1 MEPKQLQT
9 YATDKAFDPIYVTDN
24 SELMAKN
31 AADLNQSMEVYGQ
44 MQRENDQRKIQAAK
58 QKGDGL
64 VALSKFSKQLTNH
77 LVEQKQQQN
86 QRDLEEGLAM
96 AYSEGI
102 NPEEMAAFDAE
113 ESALIQTDAQ
123 IREVG
128 GSLPQG
134 TSPDV
139 RRGVSNMSGWK
150 AYGYAQG
157 MAQRGAM
164 DYPIAYQQLAQEV
177 EVTVGGKAITLNT
190 AQSGPERQAVEGE
203 IRRRFLSKYA
213 GMNTALLGKYLF
225 PQMRKYETQQYMEW
239 QREQTEAFELE
250 QKDEAKEFLY
260 DSIKTGRGG
269 EGVMQFIEQYSGTF
283 GGRSKT
289 WDVLVDE
296 LEEGIQNRDLTK
308 ADIDAI
314 KDTVVTIDGKKVRI
328 GDRWSR
334 RFRGMDDALHNASLT
349 DSNQRQQQEQL
360 IETQFQDQIEE
371 ATKAKMARGE
381 QWDEGDIEELEK
393 KWKSMTGK
401 EPPSWLSNMKTK
413 EDADAK
419 TIKERLITLRRNRGY
434 LTEYDLRSVPSNLWQ
449 EFNAYVKED
458 AVLAKAAEGFDG
470 SAKERIGAMAN
481 AITQETTGEKEKTE
495 QWFQLRDSMLEEYT
509 SLRNDLIQK
518 GTSPADAHKEAL
530 KLVKEGVTDTAAN
543 AENPSAGD
551 GRDYVNMDS
560 EKVKRFFTEGSTQS
574 AAEKAQINTIKNA
587 VETDPSILESKTKGI
602 PGITAADLMQAESY
616 VKGETTV
623 IPKAF
628 EIAARA
634 SRKVTAYD
642 VMMNQLEH
650 AGIKMESPI
659 HEAVDEV
666 DPEVQQLLK
675 FRPTLSRVNRAI
687 VSGGPAVG
695 DALVAMVIQHESAA
709 YGTWDAYNQG
719 GRNSGHSAVNPGNS
733 AVSSPWGKPVSQ
745 MTLGEIAY
753 YQSLPVGHPKVLH
766 GAGAFQFTKS
776 AFSETMK
783 SLGLSSEQ
791 TFDQATQLA
800 FFNQRR
806 KWRES
811 VDPGVEGLRREW
823 VGLNNASYSE
833 IEKAI
838 QVPYYQRPSNM
849 LPELAYI
856 SGNIGPTST
865 GPHLDVKEVGGGNF
879 SEDALDEFVYVDD
892 PEYGKV
898 SLSEIRKR
906 TGGIGDNQAQHR
918 ARGSHGIDYG
928 LHTGTKV
935 FVKNGAK
942 VIGST
947 PSAHGDV
954 VTIQLPNGKKYTFLH
969 GNKA

>member
-44 MQRENDQRKIQAAK
+44 MQRENDQRKIAAAK

-77 LVEQKQQQN
+77 LVQQKQQQN
-86 QRDLEEGLAM
+86 QRDMEEGLAL

-139 RRGVSNMSGWK
+139 RRGVANMSGWK
-150 AYGYAQG
+150 GYGYAQG

-190 AQSGPERQAVEGE
+190 AQSGPERQAVEAE

-289 WDVLVDE
+289 WDVLVEE
-296 LEEGIQNRDLTK
+296 LESGIENRDLTK

-334 RFRGMDDALHNASLT
+334 RFAGMDDKLHSASLV
-349 DSNQRQQQEQL
+349 DSQQRQQQEAL
-360 IETQFQDQIEE
+360 IETQFQDQVEE
-371 ATKAKMARGE
+371 ATKTKIARGE

-413 EDADAK
+413 EDADAE

-434 LTEYDLRSVPSNLWQ
+434 LTEYDLRDVPSTLWQ

-470 SAKERIGAMAN
+470 SAKERIGAMVN
-481 AITQETTGEKEKTE
+481 AITKEQDGLVDKSD
-495 QWFQLRDSMLEEYT
+495 QWFNIRDNMLEDYT
-509 SLRNDLIQK
+509 SIRNGLIQK

-530 KLVKEGVTDTAAN
+530 RLVKEKVQKPAKGVNGEATTDWMQK
-543 AENPSAGD
+543 D
-551 GRDYVNMDS
+551 
-560 EKVKRFFTEGSTQS
+560 KVPYNNEGSQQS
-574 AAEKAQINTIKNA
+574 VAERAQINTIKNA
-587 VETDPSILESKTKGI
+587 VLNDPSILESKTKGI
-602 PGITAADLMQAESY
+602 PGITAADLIQAESY

-623 IPKAF
+623 IPKSF
-628 EIAARA
+628 EVAARG

-650 AGIKMESPI
+650 AGIKIESPI

-675 FRPTLSRVNRAI
+675 FRPTVSRVNRAI
-687 VSGGPAVG
+687 VAGGPAVG
-695 DALVAMVIQHESAA
+695 DSLVAMVIQHESAA

-719 GRNSGHSAVNPGNS
+719 GRDNGNTAVKPGNS

-745 MTLGEIAY
+745 MTLGEISY

-783 SLGLSSEQ
+783 SLGLSPEQ

-811 VDPGVEGLRREW
+811 VDPGVDGLRREW

-833 IEKAI
+833 IEKAMNI
-838 QVPYYQRPSNM
+838 PYYQRPSNM

-879 SEDALDEFVYVDD
+879 SEDALDEYVYVDD

-898 SLSEIRKR
+898 SLGEIRKR

-942 VIGST
+942 VIGSR

-969 GNKA
+969 GNKG

>member
-44 MQRENDQRKIQAAK
+44 MQRENDRRKIQAAK
-58 QKGDGL
+58 QKGEGL
-64 VALSKFSKQLTNH
+64 IALSKFSKQLTNH
-77 LVEQKQQQN
+77 LVKQQQQKN
-86 QRDLEEGLAM
+86 QRDMEEGLAL

-128 GSLPQG
+128 GALPST

-139 RRGVSNMSGWK
+139 RRGVANMSGWK
-150 AYGYAQG
+150 GYGYAQG

-164 DYPIAYQQLAQEV
+164 EYPMAYQQLAQQV

-190 AQSGPERQAVEGE
+190 AQTGPERQAVEAE
-203 IRRRFLSKYA
+203 IRRQFLSKYA

-225 PQMRKYETQQYMEW
+225 PKMRQYETQQYMEW
-239 QREQTEAFELE
+239 QDEQNEAFERE

-296 LEEGIQNRDLTK
+296 LESGIENRELNA
-308 ADIDAI
+308 ADIQAI
-314 KDTVVTIDGKKVRI
+314 KDTVVTVDGKKVRI

-334 RFRGMDDALHNASLT
+334 RFRGMDDKLHSASLT
-349 DSNQRQQQEQL
+349 DSNQRQQEEAL
-360 IETQFQDQIEE
+360 LETQFQDQVEE

-381 QWDEGDIEELEK
+381 QWDEGDIDELEK

-419 TIKERLITLRRNRGY
+419 TIRERLITLRRNRGY
-434 LTEYDLRSVPSNLWQ
+434 LTEYDLRDVPSSLWQ
-449 EFNAYVKED
+449 EFNAYVQND

-470 SAKERIGAMAN
+470 SAKERIGAMVN
-481 AITQETTGEKEKTE
+481 SITKEQDGLVDKSD
-495 QWFQLRDSMLEEYT
+495 QWFNIRDNMIEDYT
-509 SLRNDLIQK
+509 SIRNDLIQK

-530 KLVKEGVTDTAAN
+530 RLVKEKVQKSAKGADGGATTDWMQA
-543 AENPSAGD
+543 D
-551 GRDYVNMDS
+551 
-560 EKVKRFFTEGSTQS
+560 KVPYNNEGSLQDAS
-574 AAEKAQINTIKNA
+574 ERVQINTIKNSI
-587 VETDPSILESKTKGI
+587 EKDPSLLESKTKHI
-602 PGITAADLMQAESY
+602 PGIANTDLMQAEAY

-642 VMMNQLEH
+642 VMMNQLEA
-650 AGIKMESPI
+650 AGIKIESPI

-675 FRPTLSRVNRAI
+675 FRPTVSRVNRAI
-687 VSGGPAVG
+687 VAGGPAVG
-695 DALVAMVIQHESAA
+695 DSLVAMVIQHESAA
-709 YGTWDAYNQG
+709 HGTWDAYNQG
-719 GRNSGHSAVNPGNS
+719 GRDNGNTAVKPGNS
-733 AVSSPWGKPVSQ
+733 AISSPWGKPVSQ
-745 MTLGEIAY
+745 MTLGEISY

-783 SLGLSSEQ
+783 SLGLSPEQ

-811 VDPGVEGLRREW
+811 VDPGVDGLRREW

-833 IEKAI
+833 IEKAMNI
-838 QVPYYQRPSNM
+838 PYYQRPSNM

-865 GPHLDVKEVGGGNF
+865 GPHLDVKQVGGGNF
-879 SEDALDEFVYVDD
+879 SEDALDEYVYVDD

-898 SLSEIRKR
+898 TLGEIRKR

-935 FVKNGAK
+935 FVRNGAK
-942 VIGST
+942 VIGSR

-969 GNKA
+969 GNKG